1 MAAHSAK
8 KMNQYFRNLW
18 LALWGENP
26 FGVELDEVKSKCE
39 YAEGQL
45 TALTAMHRDVE
56 NKMRELQTASEE
68 SVRVHVQ
75 QMSGMRKLLSEKDD
89 VIGELRNAAKE
100 RSDRYAMA
108 IETLRAQQTA
118 RISELES
125 EKNDLREDRDAAL
138 EQLQKVQQ
146 DLGREM
152 TNTNTLNKT
161 NNAISDLL
169 QAVQSRDAE
178 KMKMAADYLSW
189 HEGLAGI
196 AHNITDI
203 IMNGNTGISH
213 TGSRPV

>member
-8 KMNQYFRNLW
+8 TMKQYIRNLW
-18 LALWGENP
+18 LALRGKNP
-26 FGVELDEVKSKCE
+26 FGVELNEVKSKCE

-45 TALTAMHRDVE
+45 AALTGMHRDLE
-56 NKMRELQTASEE
+56 DKMRELQTASEE

-75 QMSGMRKLLSEKDD
+75 QMSGMRKLLVEKDN

-100 RSDRYAMA
+100 RADRYAAA

-125 EKNDLREDRDAAL
+125 DKNDLREDRDAAL

-152 TNTNTLNKT
+152 ANTNTLNKT

-178 KMKMAADYLSW
+178 KMKMAVDYLSW
-189 HEGLAGI
+189 NKGLQEIAQACLDDLRGKHE
-196 AHNITDI
+196 IT
-203 IMNGNTGISH
+203 T
-213 TGSRPV
+213 